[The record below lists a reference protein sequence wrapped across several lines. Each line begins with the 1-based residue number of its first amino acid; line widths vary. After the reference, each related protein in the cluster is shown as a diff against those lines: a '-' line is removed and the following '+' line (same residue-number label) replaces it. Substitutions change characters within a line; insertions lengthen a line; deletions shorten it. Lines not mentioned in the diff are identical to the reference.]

1 MSDYDLMIICNL
13 CQTEEFLINVEN
25 ITWSS
30 NLKVSIRLEER
41 KYNDVMMINS
51 ILCVLWIFIN
61 KVVTNI

>member
-13 CQTEEFLINVEN
+13 CQTEECLIKVEN

-41 KYNDVMMINS
+41 IYNDVMMINS
-51 ILCVLWIFIN
+51 ILCVLWMFIS
-61 KVVTNI
+61 KVVTNT

>member
-13 CQTEEFLINVEN
+13 CQTEECLIKVEN

-41 KYNDVMMINS
+41 KYNVVMMINS
-51 ILCVLWIFIN
+51 ILCVLWMFIS
-61 KVVTNI
+61 KVVTNT

>member
-1 MSDYDLMIICNL
+1 MNDYDLMIICNL
-13 CQTEEFLINVEN
+13 CPTEECLIKVEN

-51 ILCVLWIFIN
+51 ILWVLWMFIS
-61 KVVTNI
+61 KVVTNT